1 MRRFYVPQI
10 PGLGILEMDEDLK
23 HRIGEVLRFSEGEEL
38 DLIDGRGCLA
48 KATVIGR
55 GKKIGFNIKE
65 VEQKSKDSKKIIVA
79 VSVIRRERFDV
90 MVEKAV
96 ELGADEIIPFV
107 CERSRPYSSDAYEK
121 LKDRWQRIA
130 DQALSQCR
138 RLFRCKINDII
149 ELDKIDKKI
158 IGNMQAF
165 AFDPYKEQGA
175 FVTSLIEADKDVFC
189 LIGPEGGFTQKELDD
204 LSSKGFRFHVLTDN
218 ILRTE
223 TAVMY
228 VLSVIELSKK

>member
-10 PGLGILEMDEDLK
+10 PSSGLIDVDESLK

-38 DLIDGRGCLA
+38 ELVDGNGRI
-48 KATVIGR
+48 ATVTVVGK
-55 GKKIGFNIKE
+55 GKKINFQIKNI
-65 VEQKSKDSKKIIVA
+65 VDQKRTGLRTVA
-79 VSVIRRERFDV
+79 LVSLIRRERFDV

-96 ELGADEIIPFV
+96 ELGADVIVPFV
-107 CERSRPYSSDAYEK
+107 CERSRPYSNGAYDK

-138 RLFRCKINDII
+138 RVFKCELNEVLELKDINFNDFKDSQFFAF
-149 ELDKIDKKI
+149 EPGANGFLPSKIDKSKNI
-158 IGNMQAF
+158 VF
-165 AFDPYKEQGA
+165 A
-175 FVTSLIEADKDVFC
+175 
-189 LIGPEGGFTQKELDD
+189 IGPEGGFTEDELKFMSD
-204 LSSKGFRFHVLTDN
+204 KGFSFCSLTDN

-228 VLSVIELSKK
+228 VLSAIDLCKKL